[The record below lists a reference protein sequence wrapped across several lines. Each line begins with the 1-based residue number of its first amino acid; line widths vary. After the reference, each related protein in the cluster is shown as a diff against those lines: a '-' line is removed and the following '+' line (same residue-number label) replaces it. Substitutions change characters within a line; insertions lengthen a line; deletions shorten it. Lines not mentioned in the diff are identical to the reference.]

1 MRPVALY
8 IGLWLALGLGFLL
21 FPGLDLATT
30 RLFYDPGHGFPLA
43 GWPPLRIVEGAI
55 PWLTGLI
62 VIICALGAAWL
73 ALSRRPLWRL
83 DRKALVFIVAATALG
98 PGLLANTIL
107 KDHLGRA
114 RPYQTE
120 EFGGTRQFT
129 AAPLPAKQC
138 ERNCSFVSGHAALG
152 FSLVS
157 FAFLLPPGWR
167 RRIALA
173 AAIGFGALVGL
184 GRIAAG
190 HHFLSDAVYA
200 GLIVFATSWLLH
212 RAIVARDVFGS
223 PAALRCYRAVGDR
236 SAIVARWLGLPG
248 RRVALWAAAVA
259 VFEAASIR
267 WFDRPIATFFHD
279 SGEAWRPI
287 FELIQRLGFG
297 TPYLVLFAVTFA
309 ALRFGGCLPPLRL
322 WTAPMRT
329 AALVPAFLFAAV
341 AASGLAVDLLKVI
354 FGRARPKLLFA
365 AGTYDFSWLGLGA
378 DHWSFPSGHAATAA
392 ALMTALWCLWPRHL
406 LFYIAL
412 AAAVAASR
420 VVIGA
425 HYPSDVVMGAFVA
438 VLITRILASIF
449 ARFDALPAFPA
460 APRRPVLP
468 RS

>member
-1 MRPVALY
+1 
-8 IGLWLALGLGFLL
+8 
-21 FPGLDLATT
+21 
-30 RLFYDPGHGFPLA
+30 
-43 GWPPLRIVEGAI
+43 
-55 PWLTGLI
+55 
-62 VIICALGAAWL
+62 
-73 ALSRRPLWRL
+73 
-83 DRKALVFIVAATALG
+83 
-98 PGLLANTIL
+98 
-107 KDHLGRA
+107 
-114 RPYQTE
+114 
-120 EFGGTRQFT
+120 
-129 AAPLPAKQC
+129 
-138 ERNCSFVSGHAALG
+138 
-152 FSLVS
+152 
-157 FAFLLPPGWR
+157 
-167 RRIALA
+167 
-173 AAIGFGALVGL
+173 
-184 GRIAAG
+184 
-190 HHFLSDAVYA
+190 
-200 GLIVFATSWLLH
+200 
-212 RAIVARDVFGS
+212 
-223 PAALRCYRAVGDR
+223 
-236 SAIVARWLGLPG
+236 
-248 RRVALWAAAVA
+248 